1 LSSSPKGRSA
11 RDVGFFWFCDEAASH
26 KSATPENNA
35 MKKMMNR
42 DSL

>member
-1 LSSSPKGRSA
+1 LSSSPKGRSV
-11 RDVGFFWFCDEAASH
+11 RGVGSFWFCDEATSH
-26 KSATPENNA
+26 KSATPDNNA